1 MTLKTG
7 MLVGVVGTEDMG
19 VLIQIRSSSN
29 TCVIKLNNGT
39 LKKNV
44 PLEDVEEARD
54 MSDTKE
60 NKSPI
65 RLGGAAD
72 SPGKSPGKLASLS
85 VNTKPSTDRL
95 KTLALEVGDAV
106 RARCNGGSRWFPGRI
121 LRVNR
126 DGTYDV
132 EYADGD
138 IEKKVAAADVQ
149 VASKLDKTPLPRKS
163 SSFDVGDKVKAR
175 YKKGTKLFSG
185 EIVRVRSDGTYD
197 IRYDDGDSETR
208 VDKEMIELNSET
220 RARTRDS
227 DEEAPA
233 STKTKSSSGFRVDQ
247 SVKARHKGGKKLF
260 PGKIKRVHSD
270 GTYDIR
276 YEDGDEE
283 KRVKAENI
291 EATERDEERQPAKG
305 ASSSR
310 SKALTVG
317 KKVKA
322 RHKNG
327 KRLYPGKIS
336 RVRSDGTY
344 DIDYDDGEI
353 ETRVEASQIEV
364 SDNEDDMFADSDD
377 DKKKAA
383 STKKKAAW
391 EVGDRVNAYY
401 GKGQRLFSGKIA
413 KVYMNGTYDIKYDDG
428 DSETR
433 VEAIFIESAESDA
446 RDKDKSIKTEESSKP
461 SSKPLTKRSLRVG
474 DAVKAKYK
482 RGTRFF
488 PGKITRA
495 RMDGTF
501 DVKYEDGDVEE
512 RVEVDFI
519 QRVDDGEDRD
529 EEEEKPKKTK
539 QKPLEVGDIVKA
551 PFQRGVQLFRGKIS
565 RVRSDGTYD
574 IVFDNGDKDTHIP
587 RDLIQS
593 DEQDSPVEKPKKMTL
608 KVGDAVK
615 ARYKKGKKLFAGTVT
630 RARSDGTYDI
640 KYDDGDVEMCVDI
653 EMIEV
658 PEGKTQDKNDRE
670 GSPKPKR
677 SLKVGDKVRARYNK
691 GSKMFSGEITAVHRD
706 GTFDIRYEDGDK
718 EKFVE
723 AKDIEVQDEER
734 ESQAPKSSNT
744 NTLKVGDTVEANYK
758 NGVKFFPGRI
768 ARAHSDGTYD
778 VTFEDGDSERRVPR
792 SRIKS
797 KADEGS
803 SPKKKM
809 GFAVGDAVK
818 AKYKKGTKFFSGKI
832 ARVRS
837 DGTYDVEYDDGD
849 SETRVDASLIIGT
862 ESETSKASENSPKV
876 SNKAKH
882 FEVGDA
888 IKARYKKG
896 TNLFPGKI
904 TRVRSD
910 GTYDV
915 RYDDGDTEMYVESS
929 FIQGE
934 DKPKSREEA
943 DDKKS
948 TGFAVGDKVNARYK
962 GGMKAFPGR
971 IVKVRMDGTYD
982 VEYDDGDT
990 EQRIQSSAI
999 ELVPGTKKPEAKAS
1013 SKNDEIFGDSDSD
1026 VNSKKRS
1033 EMKGVA
1039 IKVGDVVEANF
1050 KQKGKFHRGKVV
1062 RARSD
1067 GTFDIDYDVGASER
1081 HVRLDDIKR
1090 FGDNQEK
1097 SEDSAHGAQKP
1108 KTKPTSN
1115 AHSSDSDRE
1124 SSTKKQKNTKKSK
1137 KLSSSESSGSDR
1149 EKRAPLE
1156 KGSRVTYRNAD
1167 DRKSRRV
1174 GTVRK
1179 VHSDGS
1185 YDVKYHDGDTSK
1197 RIAGKLLV
1205 ACSDSEDSEDGL
1217 TGKRRRAQ
1225 EGLIFRRQER
1235 VLSNWRRSSKLSK
1248 PRMTDN
1254 WSKATVLEINGDG
1267 TYSIRYSDGVVEE
1280 DVPSEALKAGKKDQ
1294 DSGSDGSS
1302 GRRRKRKM
1310 RTNGISTESLFLLEQ
1325 LALTLFEEGILKKKP
1340 AVQLLRS
1347 DGDSSSSESSSSSS
1361 TESGSGSSTPSSRN
1375 TIDKVLK
1382 RLFDSGSLQTYRQ
1395 MFKEN
1400 DVKSSGKI
1408 SRSRIIAL
1416 VEEFMTASKPVKGQ
1430 GNHRNDDDTNSVGH
1444 ILTEWFATH
1453 DDLRIHRHFEFKTLM
1468 LAFAYA
1474 KSRLGKLRMEQSV
1487 ATVLEGRFASYHES
1501 KRQLELW
1508 QQKLGYRLFE
1518 TLQRHF
1524 HEHALSTMIPSR
1536 IRVSDLSLIFEQVSR
1551 QAAPNKPLDVYLQQ
1565 HHLFPHQTLL
1575 LPEFLCCYYQ
1585 LYGSEHPS
1593 SSRWSGAVELRP
1605 IAFVASCLFS
1615 NGDVVCKRH
1624 GDLVRRLSVGRT
1636 QAQVDLILRFREAF
1650 ESLLS
1655 TESDSS
1661 NPHEEQLLATSQL
1674 AAFAAKVTSDP
1685 TRLEPAMT
1693 TIRKRSGAVSLV
1705 EIFGSCG
1712 FIIDEVT
1719 SAPTIRNAID
1729 KMKMRVEL
1737 AEVRRIIGLV
1747 RNICVKILR
1756 FPNNADYWRIR
1767 ADSAAFQQKIG
1778 RFDGATSLLEAVG
1791 FVEHL
1796 KTHYELRG
1804 ARNSEGKRVSTL
1816 DKPILD
1822 TLREKCVQLD
1832 GELSLFDGVES
1843 ISSILQRISQTRERE
1858 GEHFSLDEC
1867 HQVLTNLSSYMENV
1881 LKNPKDSRC
1890 WRIREANS
1898 TFQRQIGYLPFAEE
1912 LMGSIGFDLVQTSH
1926 GNAYT
1931 LRGTGMTGGSSKAE
1945 KTAQPSTSLSNFA
1958 FTSVSSQMEW
1968 FLWRRKQEIDGLLE
1982 DEMRYLHDIVG
1993 HFAHSQNA
2001 EGPVMTS
2008 KTDTNEAVVKMY
2020 PYGTNAIETFNKTS
2034 TQRKQLEMMRNVFK
2048 TLDVDQKGVLNEADF
2063 SRAYGSSSSL
2073 PTWARFEAFDIGN
2086 DGKVDL
2092 TDFVAALGPLL
2103 DHPYE
2108 VRGDKSGDL
2117 VASSSADEVNS
2128 TLCEVVSLSVGNLR
2142 LETSCASAAVALE
2155 GLLTHLFSIIQ
2166 EPGNPLLWSISDKVP
2181 TTSKL
2186 LRFSA
2191 GRELIRLVGFREAP
2205 GVTPRTYELQ
2215 PQRVRFQTSKTS
2227 SEVSASL
2234 DSATITRLQTIAAML
2249 AGHYRGLKNPSVSD
2263 ISAVSRAIC
2272 ASERCSDGWSRV
2284 VQLAVKCLQNIES
2297 QPDNPRYRELHT
2309 ATSTFT
2315 KLVGSVHGGSELLLS
2330 IGFRETDAGTLAI
2343 PSDSQLDE
2351 LKARRLE
2358 LEVGLALLHL
2368 KLAAPGLDQSSCD
2381 PPVHRKPVSDKHK
2394 PTRAIPSQPKVK
2406 PKATTTHHQTHKQNT
2421 LKNQNR
2427 GRPATAIATVAR
2439 KTTSHN
2445 HRPPSVRAFTDPIE
2459 TEILSG
2465 FPLNE
2470 EPKSRVNGMKTFN
2483 RGRRK
2488 TNTVGQDRALPNR
2501 KQSGLTM
2508 VLAESASSGAD
2519 VIVVQKGQFVLR
2531 GAYVRVGAEIR
2542 DLYEERMVV
2551 DVSSNEEHAP
2561 GFTKL
2566 RLGVPLRFFHPA
2578 KELVA
2583 TILLPS
2589 MELVK
2594 RLETSDTQTFA
2605 REIVRALIKNVV
2617 ESAPTT
2623 TESGDLKGEAEPERS
2638 KLVTTLITS
2647 FEVMNTLPDLA
2658 SNLEVGPSMRY
2669 LVTWSAPGVSV
2680 VSDHL
2685 SDRKLMAYWEGLVL
2699 QPGTSNKTVR
2709 LADVKQIC
2717 RWNGHLSLLWSTAA
2731 NESGTRE
2738 VNSTKSDGFQMT
2750 YKNFREFFRLPP
2762 SSTNDEEERDGRLE
2776 LPLAYLRKHFQALA
2790 LTTEL
2795 RVDGF
2800 QSVQAFDLLHRVYKD
2815 VQEHPP
2821 VVSVDPQTTQEGLE
2835 TIQAA
2840 CQKIEQTFVDRQRS
2854 GRISWPQL
2862 VYFVRYNKRLTTPD
2876 IFPSAKPQIVVKA
2889 GDDRKVAE
2897 VVSGMHSSRV
2907 LILYFDG
2914 TVEVWNM
2921 TSDNATQN
2929 AAAQVFF
2936 STKTKAGEESSKT
2949 FIESWMEASQTTE
2962 SEDTHA
2968 KRAAARI
2975 NQFKR
2980 SSGTCGAL
2988 IRFCGW
2994 DSVVCVNSSNLQ
3006 ESGSGS
3012 FRFFRMADSFL
3023 SPIRQVNVEQLKVD
3037 VTRSDNTEKKVGTA
3051 SSSGV
3056 IRTFQVT
3063 VDGSKVVFLTG
3074 SDTVVWVACAGTGA
3088 ILCHADLQASQVGKF
3103 RVFFQVIDKTLP
3115 SGEIQTQLYATTS
3128 AKSYRHAGMW
3138 VLPEISEEMK
3148 KPFERNKVFSFGK
3161 SKAATV
3167 VGLAVSADLLFIAS
3181 RDGAIIVWST
3191 ATDQISPI
3199 APLICLQIPLHH
3211 QELQSI
3217 YCQPFGHESI
3227 ELGTN
3232 VIQVGDTA
3240 AADID
3245 RWEVDVLQHLD
3256 PAPLRF
3262 ALYLFDDGDTIR
3274 LPVPGS
3280 FDVRLVTLDDP
3291 AFEYDVFL
3299 TPVSGVE
3306 HNGARRVT
3314 LQKQRIIRVLFIA
3327 LRHSRDDIFA
3337 QKSVQTFFQD
3347 FENYGVQWKTRD
3359 EMKTFASSYQEN
3371 VRVELQ
3377 AFYRFGDNEF
3387 TELTKPQSSNS
3398 NESTKDAHP
3407 VLAVGVALK
3416 SRVGDQATFQAWKFA
3431 MNWCT
3436 DEIRSEIDPEDG
3448 QLSHT
3453 RRVLALQ
3460 SSYRLE
3466 AERMARIRRDF
3477 SLEEHVEVM
3486 ETRHS
3491 AMVRGIKDGVRDSIA
3506 HNGRPEVVADNLLKA
3521 VNVLALAS
3529 FSARVGVDPLEAFV
3543 SRIYRQCT
3551 VNIGDEESVE
3561 LSRANLRLFI
3571 KLMQLQ
3577 EDRNVCFAAWLKQFH
3592 QELVSAEKLPVSRS
3606 KNSVWS
3612 WLSLKLRHIAAS
3624 TQTTADVGSLLVG
3637 LGLADAFN
3645 CSRDS
3650 KCGSDSGF
3658 PSASSLPSLMLQLHR
3673 TVNSTRGE
3681 TLAKLP
3687 LESTME
3693 TLLTPRTVVEFMVEC
3708 TNFAAF
3714 FHAKMTDLQSQVQ
3727 GLLDNESHQMAPEAS
3742 YVLQLQTRRWQQ
3754 ELRELAQSHNQLNCD
3769 GFGSEDIGLEA
3780 TVEDRQHLERLL
3792 KTPLPANHPR
3802 VSSITLEDRCDTI
3815 RSRDRFVMNAIG
3827 RLTGAGVEF
3836 VSLSVLYVFMGT
3848 EEHAEQE
3855 FQQELTFLRKVQ
3867 HLRAREYFL
3876 PVFLDILD
3884 VPILPAAN
3892 AMICASDT
3900 DEVRCVVTDSLR
3912 GWSSLTECI
3921 QLMRLSPFPME
3932 YWTPL
3937 LWCWSLRVLMALLTM
3952 QKERF
3957 ALRKGLDMDTMLVSP
3972 DGCDLRLSSV
3982 AGGGFVRFGER
3993 GEDANSLEKTF
4004 GCFVY
4009 ALLLYVFSDEGVTAD
4024 LDVNI
4029 SLVVEA
4035 DDEVMLRKMRSQLIR
4050 LMASKS
4056 VDSTCGDE
4064 RNRIAALTD
4073 FSSITQIVACRAGK
4087 REGGELGTLC
4097 ELSLLALQPSDT
4109 RPGLESLWVYAGR
4122 PGIAEESPQLKTLS
4136 LRMVTI
4142 VKLQRPMQKLLR
4154 DVRVCWEEC
4163 DDRVGNVSTLQC
4175 AIESWTALL
4184 HQIFQLKPNR
4194 DDKKDAPTAQIF
4206 VHTLTQTL
4214 ESCVP
4219 YQLCAIAMRTF
4230 TQCSKRGDREEG
4242 RQAIQILLGRFAN
4255 VLELVETTTNFDELS
4270 SNSLLMRTVQQV
4282 LECLVSVASGQM
4294 PPRHLSADIPSLSS
4308 RFQRDTAAN
4317 AVLWRLSE
4325 RCFKDLLAIETASSK
4340 YPALLQW
4347 LSSRRASFGFAS
4359 ALCVDYEG
4367 ASGAFDTNKPTL
4379 NRQLALWWSGHTP
4392 RTPRHTLSSAAEDEL
4407 VKDGCT
4413 VEGPI
4418 TADQLRFVY
4427 ETKEIE
4433 FKLTSGVSVPKFRLA
4448 ALQQFFGP
4456 TFFERKRCFPLV
4468 FVRPLVA
4475 KVWRDLAFDRLICTL
4490 LRDRDEKIVLGAL
4503 SLLECSTRVFRFDV
4517 LRSPRLAT
4525 SKEAAESTGSLAYS
4539 CSEWTFA
4546 VSLCSQS
4553 VALEVKRVLDRTTR
4567 SLKVLGESGTSSAS
4581 RSQHPLVA
4589 ILCVGIA
4596 WLVNCLYGGD
4606 STTQF
4611 WGTVGIDQ
4619 FLVAHCKANSL
4630 PFVKIK
4636 DSNMMNQVFHQGQRL
4651 PQQDSTKWRVFTS
4664 EAAENRSHRSSAGRN
4679 CSPFRLLLD
4688 EIILVGSNRAVGLMR
4703 TLLLSRTFREEAGGL
4718 DISSPESAFQRDLLS
4733 SGHFGNV
4740 SHAIDLA
4747 RDITQLNGTTNE
4759 QIQLVLYTNAVFLL
4773 QTATAARFRLSVFAP
4788 VCREIWGWME
4798 TTWRTIAVHSSSKAG
4813 GTDEKAVK
4821 LARAQGDV
4829 LVAGFSLLHSI
4840 VTRPSVTIEDI
4851 AELTTF
4857 DAGED
4862 AEMVNVLHE
4871 IFSWIINMPGGV
4883 SRRRGSPVSVVV
4895 EGAVKLL
4902 TNSVQSRRYD
4912 EVALAMVNTCVDTRI
4927 LLEML
4932 GVDDAVESEEGKT
4945 IVSIDEKQ
4953 QLWAML
4959 LYFDN
4964 RTVTS
4969 RILDLDFLD
4978 SAVFSRLIGLRTTAN
4993 SDEDELNILNRRLE
5007 AALLLE
5013 ILVLA
5018 ASRRGK
5024 SVNTRMLFAEACKL
5038 VLHHDIVAKE
5048 ARYVRK
5054 VHDSSG
5060 KSRKRVAAS
5069 KRVMQLVCCLCV
5081 DFSSQSASRVFLEHL
5096 ESVGIPAWVVAFH
5109 QAQHG
5114 AVSNEQQLVTRVE
5127 LFWEDWQ
5134 GHSAAGTRSV
5144 NHNVVLEPS
5153 RKTKTEKIVVQT
5165 ARRLQRSASQAT
5177 ERPPSRVK
5185 AVGRVEAEVLDSEV
5199 SVKEAD
5205 SKPELAKPR
5214 QTAAR
5219 TSTATKKE
5227 PSVLHTL
5234 VSIDADSALRLV
5246 RKTSTAPGKRNRKQQ
5261 RESVEDEEALDSDA
5275 YSPFPDGSST
5285 EEEPPRAARKAK
5297 TRKNSSQE
5305 QKVTTRRESEDKENK
5320 FQGDS
5325 SQTRGSDDGSS
5336 DASSSVSSR
5345 ERPRRKPQR
5354 PKVAANQQLDALRA
5368 IFRKYDVDGDGF
5380 ISFIDLRRAMDKQ
5393 TAGQGHRLS
5402 DLEIQR
5408 WITDKDRGG
5417 QGVVSFEDFAD
5428 AFKGQLQK

>member
-85 VNTKPSTDRL
+85 VDTKPSTDRL
-95 KTLALEVGDAV
+95 KPLALEVGDAV

-185 EIVRVRSDGTYD
+185 EIARVRSDGTYD

-208 VDKEMIELNSET
+208 VAQEMIEFNTET

-247 SVKARHKGGKKLF
+247 SVKARYKGGKKLF

-291 EATERDEERQPAKG
+291 EATERDEERSPAKG

-327 KRLYPGKIS
+327 KRLYSGKIS

-391 EVGDRVNAYY
+391 EVGDRVKAYY

-433 VEAIFIESAESDA
+433 LEAIFIESAESDA

-615 ARYKKGKKLFAGTVT
+615 ARYKNGKKLFAGTVT

-896 TNLFPGKI
+896 TKLFPGKI

-1124 SSTKKQKNTKKSK
+1124 SSTKKKKNTKKSK
-1137 KLSSSESSGSDR
+1137 KLSSSDSSGSDR

-1179 VHSDGS
+1179 VHYDGS

-1225 EGLIFRRQER
+1225 EGPIFRRQER

-1605 IAFVASCLFS
+1605 IAFVASF
-1615 NGDVVCKRH
+1615 
-1624 GDLVRRLSVGRT
+1624 GRT
-1636 QAQVDLILRFREAF
+1636 QAQVDLILRFREGF

-1661 NPHEEQLLATSQL
+1661 NPHEEQLLETSQL

-1712 FIIDEVT
+1712 FIIDEVA

-1778 RFDGATSLLEAVG
+1778 RFDGAASLLEAVG

-1867 HQVLTNLSSYMENV
+1867 HQVLTNLSSTMENV

-1945 KTAQPSTSLSNFA
+1945 KTAQPSASLSNFA

-2034 TQRKQLEMMRNVFK
+2034 IQRKQLEMMRNVFK

-2191 GRELIRLVGFREAP
+2191 GRAAEA
-2205 GVTPRTYELQ
+2205 TYQ
-2215 PQRVRFQTSKTS
+2215 PT
-2227 SEVSASL
+2227 ASR
-2234 DSATITRLQTIAAML
+2234 I
-2249 AGHYRGLKNPSVSD
+2249 
-2263 ISAVSRAIC
+2263 
-2272 ASERCSDGWSRV
+2272 
-2284 VQLAVKCLQNIES
+2284 
-2297 QPDNPRYRELHT
+2297 
-2309 ATSTFT
+2309 
-2315 KLVGSVHGGSELLLS
+2315 
-2330 IGFRETDAGTLAI
+2330 
-2343 PSDSQLDE
+2343 
-2351 LKARRLE
+2351 
-2358 LEVGLALLHL
+2358 
-2368 KLAAPGLDQSSCD
+2368 
-2381 PPVHRKPVSDKHK
+2381 
-2394 PTRAIPSQPKVK
+2394 
-2406 PKATTTHHQTHKQNT
+2406 
-2421 LKNQNR
+2421 
-2427 GRPATAIATVAR
+2427 
-2439 KTTSHN
+2439 
-2445 HRPPSVRAFTDPIE
+2445 
-2459 TEILSG
+2459 
-2465 FPLNE
+2465 
-2470 EPKSRVNGMKTFN
+2470 
-2483 RGRRK
+2483 
-2488 TNTVGQDRALPNR
+2488 
-2501 KQSGLTM
+2501 SGLTM

-2623 TESGDLKGEAEPERS
+2623 IESGDLEAEKEPKRS
-2638 KLVTTLITS
+2638 KLVTTLVTS
-2647 FEVMNTLPDLA
+2647 FEVMNTLPDLS

-2685 SDRKLMAYWEGLVL
+2685 SDRKLVAYWEGLVL
-2699 QPGTSNKTVR
+2699 QAGTSNKTVR
-2709 LADVKQIC
+2709 LADVKMIC
-2717 RWNGHLSLLWSTAA
+2717 RWNGHLSLLLSTAA
-2731 NESGTRE
+2731 NEPSTRE
-2738 VNSTKSDGFQMT
+2738 MSSTKSDGFQMT

-2762 SSTNDEEERDGRLE
+2762 SLTSDEEERDDRLE

-2790 LTTEL
+2790 QTTEL

-2800 QSVQAFDLLHRVYKD
+2800 QSVQAFDLLHHVYKD

-2821 VVSVDPQTTQEGLE
+2821 VVSEDPQSTQEGLE
-2835 TIQAA
+2835 TIQDA
-2840 CQKIEQTFVDRQRS
+2840 CQKVEQTFVDRQRS

-2907 LILYFDG
+2907 LILQPFDIFCICLLL
-2914 TVEVWNM
+2914 
-2921 TSDNATQN
+2921 QN

-3256 PAPLRF
+3256 SAPLRF

-3299 TPVSGVE
+3299 TPVSGIE
-3306 HNGARRVT
+3306 HNAAMRVT

-3327 LRHSRDDIFA
+3327 LRHSRDGIFA

-3377 AFYRFGDNEF
+3377 AFYRYGDNEF

-3543 SRIYRQCT
+3543 SRIYRQCI
-3551 VNIGDEESVE
+3551 VKIGDEESVE

-3577 EDRNVCFAAWLKQFH
+3577 EDRNVCFAAWLKRFH

-3912 GWSSLTECI
+3912 GWRSLTECI

-4097 ELSLLALQPSDT
+4097 ELSLLALQPSDS

-4325 RCFKDLLAIETASSK
+4325 RCFKDLLAIETTSSK

-4392 RTPRHTLSSAAEDEL
+4392 RTPRHTLSSAAEDEM

-4413 VEGPI
+4413 VKDPM
-4418 TADQLRFVY
+4418 TADQLRCVY

-4733 SGHFGNV
+4733 SGDFGNV

-4993 SDEDELNILNRRLE
+4993 SDEDELNILNPRLE

-5261 RESVEDEEALDSDA
+5261 RESMEDEDALDSDA

-5380 ISFIDLRRAMDKQ
+5380 ISFIDLRRAMDEQ